1 MSINPATMT
10 YLKEIAKETK
20 ELEGLHISCRSSLYR
35 RMGITTKSQVIDGLS
50 KGEISVNNGKIWGKR
65 RHQLLLEW
73 LELRNMYTKPRIHRH
88 IPPNMYKP

>member
-1 MSINPATMT
+1 MT

-35 RMGITTKSQVIDGLS
+35 RMGITTKAQVIDGLS

-65 RHQLLLEW
+65 RHQLLLDW
-73 LELRNMYTKPRIHRH
+73 LELRNMYTKPRNIDTFPPTCLSRRH
-88 IPPNMYKP
+88 IKG

>member
-1 MSINPATMT
+1 MT

-35 RMGITTKSQVIDGLS
+35 KMGITTKAQVIDGLS

-65 RHQLLLEW
+65 RHQLLLDW
-73 LELRNMYTKPRIHRH
+73 LEPRTCTPKPRIHRH
-88 IPPNMYKP
+88 VPPNMSKP